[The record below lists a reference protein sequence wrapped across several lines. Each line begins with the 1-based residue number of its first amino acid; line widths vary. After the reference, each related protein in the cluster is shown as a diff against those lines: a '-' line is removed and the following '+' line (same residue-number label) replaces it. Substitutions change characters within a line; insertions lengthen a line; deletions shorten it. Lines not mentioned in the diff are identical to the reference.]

1 MKLINKIDMILR
13 WSQGDLQYHEEAKHN
28 AEHIIPNDIYEKT
41 IELCKIPTQ
50 TLDKVKELEERVQI
64 MAKIALTYEK
74 VKGLFLKQTSL
85 Y

>member
-1 MKLINKIDMILR
+1 MILS

-28 AEHIIPNDIYEKT
+28 SEQVVPHDIYGKA

-50 TLDKVKELEERVQI
+50 TLDKVKELEERVQTI
-64 MAKIALTYEK
+64 AKIALTYEK
-74 VKGLFLKQTSL
+74 VKGLIKKIALFS